1 MCQVKCVKCVILVPC
16 QESPLT
22 QKSQGNLSHH
32 LQVFMVLSLTLRS
45 LTDLELVLCGLCY
58 QMNIFSLHGQ
68 MEKQILTKRPSFPT
82 PCTATT
88 LKEKKSGG
96 GMKVHLWTGLLLNS
110 LFCSSGLITVPSLTH
125 LSTLL

>member
-1 MCQVKCVKCVILVPC
+1 MNLLKAFRFLKKFIIIVKLLVLMCQVKCVKCVILVPC

-88 LKEKKSGG
+88 LKEKKVG
-96 GMKVHLWTGLLLNS
+96 VE
-110 LFCSSGLITVPSLTH
+110 
-125 LSTLL
+125 